1 MLARVR
7 CSDHLVV
14 TSRMR
19 LGLRRIHK
27 KLALKKAINELTV
40 YEKLKNLKSCCRTNI
55 QLLPRNKSYGTE
67 SQRQLHTHCHSV
79 CTTSRRYDG

>member
-19 LGLRRIHK
+19 LNLRRNHN
-27 KLALKKAINELTV
+27 KLVLKKAINELTV
-40 YEKLKNLKSCCRTNI
+40 RREIEESKIVLQKKYSAL
-55 QLLPRNKSYGTE
+55 TE
-67 SQRQLHTHCHSV
+67 EQELRHRKPATTPHALSQSV
-79 CTTSRRYDG
+79 HYK